1 MNDPKL
7 AAIATR
13 LQETASY
20 AINPEFKERLRKD
33 LLEDLKMI
41 AIDPARIERMRY
53 KLFVSLE
60 ELHHE

>member
-13 LQETASY
+13 SQETASY
-20 AINPEFKERLRKD
+20 AMNPVFKERLRKV
-33 LLEDLKMI
+33 LLEDRKTI

-53 KLFVSLE
+53 ELFVSLE